1 MKSKLKFPMC
11 QIVKGIIKNNH
22 WSLVLVLHL
31 SLAPEN
37 HFSLLSI
44 IIQSAKNFL
53 RRFHSHGNIID
64 RKNSTFQ
71 NDTQATPQ
79 ISRRKLNRFLSFKNL
94 FNFLLLAFC
103 GYIFRAIFEGLSVMS
118 GNRRCFHKFFLYLNL
133 RFEIIIVCW
142 FWFTT
147 VFYILH
153 YCFWYFL
160 CKLIKKSF

>member
-1 MKSKLKFPMC
+1 MCCCQSVPYEVCLWVYLYAYKQAWPECTVKLIWFDH
-11 QIVKGIIKNNH
+11 V
-22 WSLVLVLHL
+22 
-31 SLAPEN
+31 
-37 HFSLLSI
+37 
-44 IIQSAKNFL
+44 
-53 RRFHSHGNIID
+53 
-64 RKNSTFQ
+64 STFQ

-160 CKLIKKSF
+160 SKLIKKSF